1 MVEKVI
7 EKIFIS
13 EWFSPVLIVLIW
25 LFADRLTVRVLSRVL
40 ESALN
45 KFVFKN
51 TDLTPIELAT
61 RQKRVNTLRKLAID
75 VLRVILFAVAL
86 LMFLDSLGINIMPA
100 LTGLGLAGL
109 AISLAAQNLLR
120 DFLNGFI
127 AILEDHFAVGDVV
140 TIAGRSGVVEKFTL
154 RATYLKDLDGNHI
167 IVPNGMI
174 GEVINATKHWSQ
186 AQIKVG
192 VSYHADIK
200 KALAVMKEVA
210 ESLAK
215 DFPEKILELTDVHG
229 ILEFEHSA
237 IILRALIKTAPG
249 EQWFVGRE
257 YRLRLKE
264 AFDREG
270 INIPFPQMDVWVK
283 ETPFS
288 KDQKI
293 NA

>member
-1 MVEKVI
+1 
-7 EKIFIS
+7 
-13 EWFSPVLIVLIW
+13 
-25 LFADRLTVRVLSRVL
+25 
-40 ESALN
+40 
-45 KFVFKN
+45 
-51 TDLTPIELAT
+51 
-61 RQKRVNTLRKLAID
+61 
-75 VLRVILFAVAL
+75 
-86 LMFLDSLGINIMPA
+86 
-100 LTGLGLAGL
+100 
-109 AISLAAQNLLR
+109 
-120 DFLNGFI
+120 
-127 AILEDHFAVGDVV
+127 
-140 TIAGRSGVVEKFTL
+140 
-154 RATYLKDLDGNHI
+154 
-167 IVPNGMI
+167 
-174 GEVINATKHWSQ
+174 
-186 AQIKVG
+186 
-192 VSYHADIK
+192 
-200 KALAVMKEVA
+200 MKEVA

>member
-1 MVEKVI
+1 MERLLGKGWI
-7 EKIFIS
+7 PPI
-13 EWFSPVLIVLIW
+13 LIILIW
-25 LFADRLTVRVLSRVL
+25 FFADRFVVKILGKILD
-40 ESALN
+40 SALN
-45 KFVFKN
+45 KFIFKSDN
-51 TDLTPIELAT
+51 LTNIETQSKRKRIAT
-61 RQKRVNTLRKLAID
+61 LKKLLID
-75 VLRVILFAVAL
+75 VLRGVLFAIAI

-140 TIAGRSGVVEKFTL
+140 TIAGKSGVVEKFTL

-167 IVPNGMI
+167 IVPNSMI
-174 GEVINATKHWSQ
+174 GEVVNATKNWSR

-192 VSYHADIK
+192 VSYNTDIR
-200 KALAVMKEVA
+200 KALAVMKKVA
-210 ESLAK
+210 EELAR
-215 DFPEKILELTDVHG
+215 DFPEKVLELTDVHG
-229 ILEFEHSA
+229 ILEFEDSA
-237 IILRALIKTAPG
+237 IILRTLIKTAPG
-249 EQWFVGRE
+249 EQWFIGRE

-264 AFDREG
+264 AFDEEG
-270 INIPFPQMDVWVK
+270 INIPFPQMDIWVR

-288 KDQKI
+288 KDQRI